1 MNIDIVNILIG
12 VLIEG
17 FIYGIVSLGT
27 YISFKILS
35 MADMTVDGSFPLGM
49 AISAILIEKGVS
61 PILSI
66 IIAVILGAFSGFITG
81 IIHVK
86 FKVRDILAG
95 IIVMTGLYSINLR
108 IAGRANL
115 PIYKYDNIFKNP
127 FIIRL
132 SYDIGIDRIWSKLI
146 ILFIITLVCK
156 LILDSYL
163 KTKNGYLLKSVGDNE
178 TLVTTLSRDKDKL
191 KILGLAIANAFA
203 ALAGAI
209 NTQDKGFFEISLG
222 TGTLVIAI
230 SNVIIGLKISEK
242 FKNLSETTCILIGSI
257 IYRLCIS
264 IAISCGMEAVDLK
277 LITAVLLLIILAL
290 NNDKKTKKDIKKV

>member
-1 MNIDIVNILIG
+1 MSIDIVNILIG

-17 FIYGIVSLGT
+17 LIYGIVSLGT

-49 AISAILIEKGVS
+49 AVSAILIVKGVS
-61 PILSI
+61 PVLAI
-66 IIAVILGAFSGFITG
+66 IIAIILGAISGFVTG

-86 FKVRDILAG
+86 LKVRDILAG

-108 IAGRANL
+108 ITGRANL

-132 SYDIGIDRIWSKLI
+132 SNDIGIDRNWSKLV
-146 ILFIITLVCK
+146 ILFIITIVCK

-191 KILGLAIANAFA
+191 KILGLSIANAFA

-264 IAISCGMEAVDLK
+264 IAISRGMEAVDLK